1 MSKLVIDSSQFAAD
15 IRQIIETLQTKG
27 VKAAE
32 PMAAKFG
39 KKYAEG
45 AIATKGSEC
54 AGCTSCAGCAICG
67 VSAIE
72 AIQAGHILRAFHLG

>member
-1 MSKLVIDSSQFAAD
+1 MSKIEVDTSRFAEDVQEVIDKLRSEGVEAA
-15 IRQIIETLQTKG
+15 K
-27 VKAAE
+27 
-32 PMAAKFG
+32 PMAEAFA

-45 AIATKGSEC
+45 ATAIKGSEC

-72 AIQAGHILRAFHLG
+72 AIQAGHLLRAFHLG